1 MHARAT
7 QICLSNGNG
16 GLPGERQVLEL
27 ATDRPRPAALSL
39 RRASV
44 SRGLPARLALELD
57 RMSRRSSA
65 ALFHALLSA
74 YAALLYRTTGQSEIV
89 IGAPWPG
96 DGRAEGWSAAPGQCH
111 PLVLRVHLHEEL
123 SFRDLLAQVVARVA
137 WAEAH
142 GPVSF
147 DALLEELDP
156 VEDTSRHPLFQTT
169 FALERRGAGAL
180 GDAAAEGPTATGF
193 SRVRAAVPVELSLSV
208 DASGPGLVAT
218 MAYSTDLFDPETIAR
233 MLGHLHLLL
242 EGVAG
247 GAERPISD
255 IPLLTPEERRR
266 MTVAW
271 NATQTAYPRDACI
284 HELFEVQVERT
295 PGAIAAVE
303 GGEALTYGELNRRAN
318 RLAHRLS
325 AHRRGPDMRVAVFV
339 ERSLDVLVA
348 LLGILKAGG
357 AYVPLD
363 PRYPDERLRF
373 MLDDARVSALLGKR
387 EQVTRLH
394 FRGAIVDLDEVS
406 GAPERE
412 ENPSSRAT
420 ATDLAYVMFTSGST
434 GQPKGVAVSH
444 RAVVRLVKDTD
455 YVTLGASDRVAH
467 ASSLSF
473 DASTFE
479 IWGALLSGARLV
491 LVPHDTLLSPGALPA
506 LIRREGITVM
516 FLTTALFHQLASAGP
531 DAFQGL
537 SYLLVGGEALSPK
550 LFREVLDK
558 GAPKHLV
565 HVYGPTENTTFSTA
579 HVVREV
585 PEGAFRVP
593 IGRPIANTRAYVLDR
608 RLQPVPVGVP
618 GELYLAGDGLAR
630 GYLNRPE
637 LTSDAFVQN
646 PLPEEPGDRLYKTG
660 DQVRY
665 LPDGAIEFIGRLD
678 AQVKIRG
685 FRVELA
691 EIEAA
696 LSACPAVRDAVVT
709 LREHAPGDTRLVAYV
724 VANAGPRRAPARAA
738 RGKRRRR
745 SAETDGSP
753 SPHDLSRTLR
763 RFLQDKLPDYMIPS
777 AFVALP
783 SLPLSAS
790 GKVDRRA
797 LPSPR
802 LGRLRTGGPM
812 TRGSL
817 LERQVAGIWAPIL
830 DTDGIEADD
839 DFFELGGNSLLA
851 VQVLLRVKAVFQVDV
866 PARRLFESP
875 TVAGLARAV
884 EEARRQQGRGAAA
897 AMGAVDLRAEAV
909 LDPDIRPRGAAVDAS
924 APPRHV
930 FLTGATGFLGAF
942 LLRDLL
948 EQTCATVHCLVR
960 APDAA
965 RGLERIRQSLKT
977 YSLWEPAVSARIVAV
992 PGDLTKPLLGLAPA
1006 GFDALAEHIDA
1017 IYHAGA
1023 EVNYIKPYA
1032 SHKAANVLG
1041 TQEILRLSCLR
1052 RTKPVHYIST
1062 IGIFGHAGYFTG
1074 VRIVRESDDLDRWAD
1089 YLHTDMGYSQS
1100 KWVAEK
1106 LVSIARSRGVPV
1118 TIFRPGFIMGHSKTG
1133 AANVSD
1139 FASRMIKGCLEMGCA
1154 PDLPEQ
1160 SKEFVTV
1167 DYVSQAIV
1175 HLSRRPGALGKVF
1188 HLVPPPSQRLDL
1200 NGFFDLLGSHS
1211 GPLAR
1216 LPYARWSEEL
1226 LKQIQRSGD
1235 SPFLPLLPML
1245 TEKVHGDLTRWEMY
1259 EKMPA
1264 CDCQNTMDGLV
1275 GTTIVCPAMDARLLD
1290 RLFAYYLRSGYLRT
1304 PAPPKSGVR
1313 LVPRE
1318 DRRQPEAHQVARRS
1332 RRGASG

>member
-1 MHARAT
+1 M
-7 QICLSNGNG
+7 SNANG
-16 GLPGERQVLEL
+16 GLPGELQVLEL

-44 SRGLPARLALELD
+44 SRRLPARLALELD
-57 RMSRRSSA
+57 RMSERSSA
-65 ALFHALLSA
+65 TLFHALLSA
-74 YAALLYRTTGQSEIV
+74 YAALLYRYTGQSEIV

-96 DGRAEGWSAAPGQCH
+96 EGRAEGWSAAPGQCH

-137 WAEAH
+137 SAEAH
-142 GPVSF
+142 GLVSF

-156 VEDTSRHPLFQTT
+156 VEDTSRHPLFQAT
-169 FALERRGAGAL
+169 FALERGGAGAL
-180 GDAAAEGPTATGF
+180 GAAPGGPTATGF

-208 DASGPGLVAT
+208 GASVDASGPGLVAT
-218 MAYSTDLFDPETIAR
+218 LAYSTDLFDPETIAR

-242 EGVAG
+242 EGIAG

-255 IPLLTPEERRR
+255 LPLLTPEERRR
-266 MTVAW
+266 VTLAW

-284 HELFEVQVERT
+284 HELFEAQVERT

-303 GGEALTYGELNRRAN
+303 GGEALTYRELNRRAN

-325 AHRRGPDMRVAVFV
+325 AHRQGADLRVAVFV

-363 PRYPDERLRF
+363 PRYPDQRLRI
-373 MLDDARVSALLGKR
+373 MLDDARVSVLLGNR

-394 FRGAIVDLDEVS
+394 FRGAVIDLHEESLHEES
-406 GAPERE
+406 GAPESE
-412 ENPSSRAT
+412 ENPASRAT

-491 LVPHDTLLSPGALPA
+491 LVSHDTLLSPDALPA
-506 LIRREGITVM
+506 FVRREGITVM
-516 FLTTALFHQLASAGP
+516 FLTTALFHQLASARP

-537 SYLLVGGEALSPK
+537 SYLLVGGEALTPK

-579 HVVREV
+579 HLVREV
-585 PEGAFRVP
+585 PAGAFRVP

-608 RLQPVPVGVP
+608 RRQLVPAGVP

-630 GYLNRPE
+630 GYLNQPE
-637 LTSDAFVQN
+637 LTAEAFVEN
-646 PLPEEPGDRLYKTG
+646 PLPEEPGDRLYRTG

-696 LSACPAVRDAVVT
+696 LSACSAVRDAVVA
-709 LREHAPGDTRLVAYV
+709 LREHAPGDRRLVAYV
-724 VANAGPRRAPARAA
+724 VENPGPHRAPARAA
-738 RGKRRRR
+738 RGRGWRQ
-745 SAETDGSP
+745 AEADMEGSL
-753 SPHDLSRTLR
+753 SRQELSRTLR
-763 RFLQDKLPDYMIPS
+763 RFLQKRLPDYMIPS

-797 LPSPR
+797 LPPPPVD
-802 LGRLRTGGPM
+802 RLRAGEPM
-812 TRGSL
+812 TSGSP
-817 LERQVAGIWAPIL
+817 LERQVARIWAQVL
-830 DTDGIEADD
+830 ETDRLETDE
-839 DFFELGGNSLLA
+839 DFFELGGDSLLA
-851 VQVLLRVKAVFQVDV
+851 AQVLLRIKTVLQVDV
-866 PARRLFESP
+866 PASRLFESP

-884 EEARRQQGRGAAA
+884 EEARRHPERGAAA
-897 AMGAVDLRAEAV
+897 AMSAVDLRAEAV
-909 LDPDIRPRGAAVDAS
+909 LDHDIRPRGAAVDAS
-924 APPRHV
+924 APPRRV
-930 FLTGATGFLGAF
+930 LLTGATGFLGAF

-948 EQTCATVHCLVR
+948 GQTCAAVHCLVR

-965 RGLERIRQSLKT
+965 RGLARIRRSLEA
-977 YSLWEPAVSARIVAV
+977 YALWEPAMSARIVAV
-992 PGDLTKPLLGLAPA
+992 PGDLKKPLLGLTPA
-1006 GFDALAEHIDA
+1006 GFNVLAERIDT

-1041 TQEILRLSCLR
+1041 TQEILRLSCR
-1052 RTKPVHYIST
+1052 GRTKPVHYVST
-1062 IGIFGHAGYFTG
+1062 LGVFGHVGYFTG
-1074 VRIVRESDDLDRWAD
+1074 VQIVRESDDLERWAD
-1089 YLHTDMGYSQS
+1089 HLHTDMGYSQS

-1118 TIFRPGFIMGHSKTG
+1118 TIFRPGFITGHSETG

-1154 PDLPEQ
+1154 PDLPDQ

-1167 DYVSQAIV
+1167 DYVSRAIV
-1175 HLSRRPGALGKVF
+1175 HLSRRPEALGKAF
-1188 HLVPPPSQRLDL
+1188 HLVPAPSQRLDL
-1200 NGFFDLLGSHS
+1200 NGFFDLLGSC
-1211 GPLAR
+1211 GYPLVR
-1216 LPYARWSEEL
+1216 LPYGRWREEL
-1226 LKQIQRSGD
+1226 LTQIRRSGD

-1245 TEKVHGDLTRWEMY
+1245 TEEVHGALTRWEMY
-1259 EKMPA
+1259 EKMPVY
-1264 CDCQNTMDGLV
+1264 DCQNTIDGLA
-1275 GTTIVCPAMDARLLD
+1275 GTSIVCPPMNARLLD
-1290 RLFAYYLRSGYLRT
+1290 RLIAWYLRSGCLGA
-1304 PAPPKSGVR
+1304 PAPPESGVR
-1313 LVPRE
+1313 RTARE
-1318 DRRQPEAHQVARRS
+1318 ERDRQGAHQAVRRP
-1332 RRGASG
+1332 RRGTVG